1 LDHFFADFGNAV
13 VVVGSVGAVRFEECE
28 LRFVLFAFNED
39 LLELRPVER
48 YVLGCLFEQF

>member
-1 LDHFFADFGNAV
+1 M